1 MPEIGIATAVTP
13 TRTTPAAVVER
24 LWKRYPDGT
33 VALADVSVR
42 VGAAERVLVTGPQG
56 SGTSTLLRI
65 LSGRSVPTGGRA
77 RVLGV
82 PVHLADPR
90 SLRTLRSRVAL
101 LDGAL
106 HLPGDA
112 TPLEALEVTA
122 ARARRPGRPPLDLL
136 DDIGGLAPDRPVRDL
151 DGAERA
157 LLGLAMVAAR
167 RPRLVVADD
176 PWAAL
181 DPGEGL
187 AIGRLACRIVGELG
201 AAFVLAGRDAGAV
214 DGIDRAIRLKD
225 GRVVA

>member
-13 TRTTPAAVVER
+13 TRTTPTAAVER

-33 VALADVSVR
+33 VALADVSLR
-42 VGAAERVLVTGPQG
+42 VDAGERVLVTGPPG

-65 LSGRSVPTGGRA
+65 LSGRSLPTGGRA

-90 SLRTLRSRVAL
+90 SLRKLRSRVAL

-112 TPLEALEVTA
+112 TPLEALEIAA

-136 DDIGGLAPDRPVRDL
+136 DEVGGLAPDRPVRDL
-151 DGAERA
+151 DVAERA
-157 LLGLAMVAAR
+157 LLGLAVVAAR

-176 PWAAL
+176 PWGAL
-181 DPGEGL
+181 DPGQGL

-201 AAFVLAGRDAGAV
+201 ATFVLAGRDAGAV

>member
-1 MPEIGIATAVTP
+1 MPEIGIASAVTP
-13 TRTTPAAVVER
+13 TRTTPAAAFER

-33 VALADVSVR
+33 VALADITLQ
-42 VGAAERVLVTGPQG
+42 VGAAERVLVTGPRG

-82 PVHLADPR
+82 PAHLADPR
-90 SLRTLRSRVAL
+90 ALRTLRSRVAL

-112 TPLEALEVTA
+112 TPLEALEVA
-122 ARARRPGRPPLDLL
+122 ATRARRPGRPPLDLL
-136 DDIGGLAPDRPVRDL
+136 DEVGGLAPDRPVRDL
-151 DGAERA
+151 DDAERA
-157 LLGLAMVAAR
+157 LLGLAVVAAR

-181 DPGEGL
+181 DPGQGL

-201 AAFVLAGRDAGAV
+201 AAFVLAGRDAGAI

>member
-1 MPEIGIATAVTP
+1 MPETGIATAVTS
-13 TRTTPAAVVER
+13 TRTTPAAAVER

-33 VALADVSVR
+33 VALADVSLR
-42 VGAAERVLVTGPQG
+42 VGAAERVLVTGPLG

-65 LSGRSVPTGGRA
+65 LSGRSVPTRGRA

-112 TPLEALEVTA
+112 TPLEALDVAA
-122 ARARRPGRPPLDLL
+122 ARARRPGRRPIDLL

-157 LLGLAMVAAR
+157 LLGLALVAAR

-181 DPGEGL
+181 DPGQGF
-187 AIGRLACRIVGELG
+187 AIGRLACRIVGELD

-214 DGIDRAIRLKD
+214 DGIDRAVRLEA